1 MCYMVRLSQ
10 VGVRELR
17 QNPSIYLA
25 RVKKGERLAVTERRQ
40 VVVVLAPVDD
50 SDDPLA
56 QLIATGRASAAS
68 RAVTGLPPPLRSRTR
83 VSLAE
88 ALREQGDDVV

>member
-1 MCYMVRLSQ
+1 MCYMSRLSE

-17 QNPSIYLA
+17 QNLSVYLA

-40 VVVVLAPVDD
+40 VVAVLAPVDI

-56 QLIATGRASAAS
+56 QLITTGRASAAS
-68 RAVTGLPPPLRSRTR
+68 RPVTGLPPPLRSRTR
-83 VSLAE
+83 VSLGQ
-88 ALREQGDDVV
+88 ALREQGGDVV